1 MLLDKQKAEL
11 QLSHQQAVNALLTE
25 KINTTPTFMD
35 SMRQRYQ
42 EMNEIELLQS
52 NFKLAG
58 ALNKRN
64 EDAKLKVFDL
74 MVEQGIEVAQN
85 RHRRNETLMDEDP
98 NAQLTGDVY
107 EALSFL
113 SPQNTKKSVN

>member
-1 MLLDKQKAEL
+1 LGKQKAEL
-11 QLSHQQAVNALLTE
+11 QLSHQQAVNAILTE

-58 ALNKRN
+58 ALNQRN

-74 MVEQGIEVAQN
+74 MVEQGIEVAKN
-85 RHRRNETLMDEDP
+85 RHRRNEALMDEDL
-98 NAQLTGDVY
+98 NAHLTGDVY

-113 SPQNTKKSVN
+113 SPPNAKKSVN